1 MDLFAQIIGTIMLRP
16 YFVAF
21 LLAYFFACTLHL
33 GFRRALLFAI
43 AGYCIAWA
51 SEYSSIHNGIPYG
64 LYFYIN
70 STQGRELWV
79 LGIPFMDSMSF
90 VFLSYA
96 SYSLALF
103 ALSPAIRAGGIYL
116 LENNAI
122 RHSMKVRLLGAL
134 FCMCLDVIID
144 PVALQGSR
152 WFLGQIYGYTE
163 RGIYFG
169 IPVSNFIGWFVV
181 GFFLI
186 YALQIIDRFL
196 TVKKVR
202 DHFCAA
208 CTWRYLLGPA
218 LYLSVII
225 FNLSVTFIIREY
237 DLFRAGI
244 LIVLMPL
251 TLFVLIQRV
260 RLDKPAPDKAIEA
273 HLRDFPEAV
282 IPGRERIINP
292 DPL

>member
-1 MDLFAQIIGTIMLRP
+1 MELFDQIVGTVILRP

-21 LLAYFFACTLHL
+21 LLAYLFACTLHL
-33 GFRRALLFAI
+33 GFKRALLFAI

-64 LYFYIN
+64 LYYYIH

-103 ALSPAIRAGGIYL
+103 SLSPAIRKGGIYL
-116 LENNAI
+116 LENNTI
-122 RHSMKVRLLGAL
+122 RHSMKVRILGAL
-134 FCMCLDVIID
+134 LFMCLDVIID

-152 WFLGQIYGYTE
+152 WFLGQIYGYAE
-163 RGIYFG
+163 KGFYFG

-186 YALQIIDRFL
+186 YALQLIDRFL
-196 TVKKVR
+196 ASKKVK
-202 DHFCAA
+202 DCFCIA

-218 LYLSVII
+218 LYLSIII
-225 FNLSVTFIIREY
+225 FNLSVTFIIGEY
-237 DLFRAGI
+237 DLFWTGI
-244 LIVLMPL
+244 LIVLLPL
-251 TLFVLIQRV
+251 TLFVLVQRI
-260 RLDKPAPDKAIEA
+260 RLDRIVPDKAIEE
-273 HLRDFPEAV
+273 HLRDFPGAV
-282 IPGRERIINP
+282 IPGRKRIINP
-292 DPL
+292 YPP

>member
-1 MDLFAQIIGTIMLRP
+1 MDLFNQIIGTIILRP

-21 LLAYFFACTLHL
+21 LLVYFFACTLHL
-33 GFRRALLFAI
+33 GFKRALLFAV
-43 AGYCIAWA
+43 AGYSIAWA

-64 LYFYIN
+64 LYYYIHT
-70 STQGRELWV
+70 TQGRELWV

-103 ALSPAIRAGGIYL
+103 ALSPAIRDRGIYL

-122 RHSMKVRLLGAL
+122 RHSIKVRILGAL
-134 FCMCLDVIID
+134 LFMCLDVIID

-163 RGIYFG
+163 KGFYFG

-186 YALQIIDRFL
+186 YALQLIDRFL
-196 TVKKVR
+196 TAKKTR
-202 DHFCAA
+202 DYFCAG
-208 CTWRYLLGPA
+208 CTWRYLVGPA
-218 LYLSVII
+218 LYFSVVI
-225 FNLSVTFIIREY
+225 FNLFVTIIIGEY
-237 DLFRAGI
+237 TLFWTGI
-244 LIVLMPL
+244 LVVLLPL
-251 TLFVLIQRV
+251 LLFLMIQRT
-260 RLDKPAPDKAIEA
+260 RLDRAATDKAAAE
-273 HLRDFPEAV
+273 HLRDFPGAV
-282 IPGRERIINP
+282 IPGRKRIINQ
-292 DPL
+292 DPP